1 MKFENQ
7 LLSTLPVGLLATL
20 LSGLWKKYSRYLIY
34 FLKGLAGFAGVI
46 AISLLLPDKLFDF
59 TQNILC
65 WILISAVAGL
75 ALIAINK
82 LLKELLD
89 S

>member
-20 LSGLWKKYSRYLIY
+20 FPGLWKKYCRYLIY
-34 FLKGLAGFAGVI
+34 FLKGLAGFAGVF
-46 AISLLLPDKLFDF
+46 AISLLLPERLSQL

-65 WILISAVAGL
+65 WVLISAVAGL
-75 ALIAINK
+75 ALLAIDK